1 MNTDVISPFFLV
13 IQAYPAF
20 AAWQRDAS
28 NQESWAASLEYWK
41 KQLRGAQMH
50 LSLPVTSTAAVKS
63 MGDAGPSQ
71 IVEFSIRPDVVNA
84 LNALALKVR

>member
-1 MNTDVISPFFLV
+1 
-13 IQAYPAF
+13 
-20 AAWQRDAS
+20 
-28 NQESWAASLEYWK
+28 
-41 KQLRGAQMH
+41 
-50 LSLPVTSTAAVKS
+50 